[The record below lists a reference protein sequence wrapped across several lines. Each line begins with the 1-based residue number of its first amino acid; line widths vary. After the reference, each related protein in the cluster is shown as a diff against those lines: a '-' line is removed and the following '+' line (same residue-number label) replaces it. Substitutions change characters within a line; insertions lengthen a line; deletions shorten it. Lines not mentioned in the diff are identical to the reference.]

1 MVNAVKPLPPEA
13 LFHPCDPDEFDF
25 ETTEKLEDLVRMVG
39 QDRAVE
45 AVRFGAAMPV
55 DGYNLFVLGPS
66 GTGRHRFVR
75 EFLAREA
82 GERPVAPDWC
92 YVNNFAEP
100 HKPRALELPAGRGT
114 KLRDDVEA
122 LIAEVQTA
130 IPAAFE
136 TEDYHTRRQSLE
148 RGFQEEQSRAF
159 EEAQNRAEA
168 RGIRIIQTPTGV
180 TFAPVRDGAVVTP
193 EEFHKLPEDEQK
205 RLEEQVEAV
214 GKDFQSLMQD
224 TPKRIRR
231 LREQLRELDREVT
244 VFAVGSLIEDM
255 VESYGDMPE
264 VVEYLKEMQD
274 DLIENADLFRASRDE
289 TQNLVQLITGA
300 GARAQKE
307 SDPTRRYGVNLLVS
321 NAEADGAP
329 VVVEDHPA
337 YVHLIGR
344 IEHRAH
350 LGTLVTDFQQIKAGA
365 LHRANHGYLV
375 LDARKVLMEPFA
387 WSALKQTLR
396 SRCIRIE
403 SLGQAYS
410 MVSTVSLEPEPIPL
424 ELKVVLIGER
434 MLYYLLEALDPE
446 FSELFKVAADFDDRM
461 PRSHENQ
468 QLLAQLL
475 GTVAR
480 REGLKP
486 LHRSAVARVI
496 EESARYAGDAE
507 RLSAEV
513 RRAADIVR
521 EAHSWA
527 SEDGNDYIAPAD
539 VERAIDARDRR
550 QSRVRDRMQ
559 EEILRGTLLIDSEG
573 AREGQINGLAVS
585 QVGQYTFGHPTRI
598 TARLTVGSGKVID
611 IEREVELGGPLHSKG
626 VLILSGFLA
635 SHYVTDRPLS
645 FSATLVFEQSY
656 GGVEGDSAS
665 SAELYALLS
674 ALARVPIKQ
683 GLAVTGSVNQYG
695 QVQAIGGV
703 NEKIE
708 GFFDVCDARGLS
720 GEQGVIIPMA
730 NVKHLMLRRK
740 VVDAVADGKFHV
752 YPVETIDQGMQLLCA
767 MTPGERDARG
777 EFPEGT
783 INHRITQ
790 RLIELA
796 ESRRAFASEQG
807 GEEAS

>member
-1 MVNAVKPLPPEA
+1 VNAGKPLPPEA
-13 LFHPCDPDEFDF
+13 LFNRCDPEGFDF
-25 ETTEKLEDLVRMVG
+25 ETTETLEDLVRMVG

-75 EFLAREA
+75 DFLTRLAA
-82 GERPVAPDWC
+82 ERSPAPDWC

-100 HKPRALELPAGRGT
+100 QKPRALELPAGRGVR
-114 KLRDDVEA
+114 LRDDVEA

-136 TEDYHTRRQSLE
+136 TEDYRMRRQSLE
-148 RGFQEEQSRAF
+148 RGFQEEQTRVF
-159 EEAQNRAEA
+159 EEAQKRAEA
-168 RGIRIIQTPTGV
+168 RGIRIIPTPTGV
-180 TFAPVRDGAVVTP
+180 TFAPIRNGAVVTP
-193 EEFHKLPEDEQK
+193 EKFSKLSEEEQK
-205 RLEEQVEAV
+205 RLEEQVEEV
-214 GKDFQSLMQD
+214 GKEFQALMQD
-224 TPKRIRR
+224 TPMRIRR

-244 VFAVGSLIEDM
+244 VFAVGTLIEDL
-255 VESYGDMPE
+255 VRSYSDLEE
-264 VVEYLKEMQD
+264 VVEYLREMRD
-274 DLIENADLFRASRDE
+274 DLIANAELFRGTRE
-289 TQNLVQLITGA
+289 QGENLVQLITGV

-307 SDPTRRYGVNLLVS
+307 SDPTRRYGVNLLVN
-321 NAEADGAP
+321 NADADGAP
-329 VVVEDHPA
+329 VVFEDHPA

-350 LGTLVTDFQQIKAGA
+350 LGTLITDFHLIKAGA

-396 SRCIRIE
+396 SRCIRME

-410 MVSTVSLEPEPIPL
+410 LVSTVSLEPEPIPL
-424 ELKVVLIGER
+424 HLKVVLIGER

-461 PRSHENQ
+461 PRSSENQ

-507 RLSAEV
+507 RLSAEL

-527 SEDGNDYIAPAD
+527 SQNGNPVIAAED
-539 VERAIDARDRR
+539 VQKAIDARERR
-550 QSRVRDRMQ
+550 QSRVRDRIQ
-559 EEILRGTLLIDSEG
+559 EEILRGTLLIDTEG
-573 AREGQINGLAVS
+573 TRDGQINGLAVS
-585 QVGQYTFGHPTRI
+585 QVGQYAFGHPTRI

-626 VLILSGFLA
+626 VLILSGYLA

-656 GGVEGDSAS
+656 AGVEGDSAS

-683 GLAVTGSVNQYG
+683 SLAVTGSVNQYG

-708 GFFDVCDARGLS
+708 GFFDVCEARGLS
-720 GEQGVIIPMA
+720 GEQGVIIPMS
-730 NVKHLMLRRK
+730 NVKHLMLRDK
-740 VVDAVADGKFHV
+740 VVEAVAAGKFHV
-752 YPVETIDQGMQLLCA
+752 YPVETIDQGMELLCGMPA
-767 MTPGERDARG
+767 GERDARG
-777 EFPEGT
+777 EYPEGT
-783 INHRITQ
+783 INHRITE

-807 GEEAS
+807 EEERS